1 MMKSVTCVR
10 FRKESETRQTPF
22 STTRRRVEIGIGSA
36 RVPQFS
42 RQFRF
47 AICGR
52 ATVLEPF
59 DPQPLT
65 RSAEPM
71 ARKRAGS
78 LRRAGI
84 DEV

>member
-42 RQFRF
+42 CQFRF

-52 ATVLEPF
+52 ATVPEPL
-59 DPQPLT
+59 DSHPIT
-65 RSAEPM
+65 RRTEPT